1 MSASC
6 SSPRL
11 GMYTFGQPQYLTI
24 VAGSRFVGKSWYVP
38 SGAKCFFVFSLHLRL
53 QEDGAVTAED
63 AEDVFVAR
71 PPRLIQYFSVER
83 ALFGA
88 RVVKISCGGAHHAAL
103 TGLFA
108 IPDSG
113 YVYTWGNGQDG
124 RLGHDSSLSE
134 SEPRVVLALLDYKVA
149 DVSAGGAHTAAVTVD
164 GSLFTWG
171 RGRNGRLGNGSHK
184 DVCSPFHVKLN
195 RHSVQ
200 VGSLV
205 V

>member
-1 MSASC
+1 
-6 SSPRL
+6 
-11 GMYTFGQPQYLTI
+11 
-24 VAGSRFVGKSWYVP
+24 VGKSWYVP

-103 TGLFA
+103 TGLCPVLRPLAARDRTLLEFA